1 MTKAVLDET
10 DIAILDIKK
19 DAFDFQREILIG
31 GENSRTGKIEAERII
46 KYREEKIKQ
55 KCAMIKKC
63 QTKKDN
69 LTHTV
74 QKLIA
79 QIKKKDELGDDL
91 KFIDFHQLQIENKKY
106 LKEIEEKNSKL
117 LKAKIATGKTIK
129 QWNDLKDELN
139 NEMKRKKEFLMNIKK
154 FKALKG
160 ETTTKYEEVKGK
172 NIEYESE
179 QGILREQI
187 TKLEKDGTMNI
198 NNFIGDKRNQSILK
212 QKISKYQRKIDIN
225 SMRFNQAIKFLG
237 ISEEE
242 VAMEIEKL
250 EELLSNKND
259 GGASGDVMDE
269 KSQRNII
276 RKKFL
281 TEEELKIIDY

>member
-1 MTKAVLDET
+1 MTQAVLDET

-55 KCAMIKKC
+55 KIAAIKKC

-106 LKEIEEKNSKL
+106 LKEIEEKNNKL
-117 LKAKIATGKTIK
+117 LKSKIATGKTIK
-129 QWNDLKDELN
+129 QWNDLKKDLNDEMN
-139 NEMKRKKEFLMNIKK
+139 KKKTLLMNIKK
-154 FKALKG
+154 FKALEV
-160 ETTTKYEEVKGK
+160 ETNLKFDEVKK
-172 NIEYESE
+172 RNLDYTAEHA
-179 QGILREQI
+179 ILREQI

-198 NNFIGDKRNQSILK
+198 TNFISDKSNQSILK
-212 QKISKYQRKIDIN
+212 QKIFNYQRKIDIN
-225 SMRFNQAIKFLG
+225 TMRFNQAIKFLG
-237 ISEEE
+237 IPEED
-242 VAMEIEKL
+242 VALEIEKL
-250 EELLSNKND
+250 EDILSNKND
-259 GGASGDVMDE
+259 PGLSGDNIDE
-269 KSQRNII
+269 KSDKMAI

-281 TEEELKIIDY
+281 TDEELKIIDY